1 MEAKWTCQI
10 TEFANKWDYYDT
22 TAEFTEFDN
31 DWEPK
36 EHIKSSNFQLSRT
49 SGIKKIHINWV
60 ANGNQIHTLNHAL
73 WK

>member
-36 EHIKSSNFQLSRT
+36 EHIKSSNFQLGGT
-49 SGIKKIHINWV
+49 SVLKLLITHILGIERESNTYVKSY
-60 ANGNQIHTLNHAL
+60 
-73 WK
+73 